1 MIGRV
6 VGSYEILERI
16 GEGGMGTVYRAMD
29 RMLEREVALKAIRPD
44 LLRQPQI
51 LERFRSE
58 ARALARLSHP
68 NVATI
73 YSFFREEEEHFLA
86 MEFVRGRTLGERLR
100 AEGPLPLA
108 EAGPIFLAAL
118 AGVEHAH
125 GAAILHR
132 DLKPDNL
139 MLTDAGGGVKVMDF
153 GLARAVGSGR
163 LTTYGVLVGT
173 LRYMSPEQVRG
184 EDADRRSDLYA
195 LGVVLFEMLTGGQ
208 PFAGS
213 SDYEILRLKM
223 EGDPA
228 APRAL
233 APHLPDWVDAVVLKA
248 LAREP
253 ADRFQSVA
261 ELAAALGDY
270 LPAPTRRSV
279 PALGP
284 AGRPLGAG
292 VGPAVAARTPT
303 PAGVGSLSAE
313 PTRVLPATQQTA
325 VLPPAETRVAAT
337 PSPAAAASP
346 RVAAPRAVASPTPA
360 SVAPPAGAAAAVRSQ
375 LPWPLLALTA
385 VLVLTA
391 GGATWWAIAAVRGSR
406 QEPGTPPPAAG
417 TAPAAGI
424 GMGGMG
430 GMGLGAPG
438 SLPQER
444 ESGAATPTTTGGPP
458 IGQVM
463 AQQPSGLTEP
473 QPQPTASAPLV
484 PPSSEPPRPQPA
496 TPGAPSAQSAPRPPA
511 AASQP
516 AAPAAQPPAAE
527 PQPAAGAERG
537 DDPATENAGPRPG
550 FGGDPIA
557 RQQAIEDLQRDA
569 EELYK
574 LYDDYLESDRPE
586 PVNEDLESDL
596 LDEMERFEDKVGD
609 FADVAAARGPGPLGR
624 LRGRVVRP
632 RGAPAVDPQAAAV
645 KRRACE
651 VGSSGRR
658 IDEMLQRVD
667 TSDTVRSKWAGIRAR
682 LRPLA
687 GLCGTY

>member
-16 GEGGMGTVYRAMD
+16 GEGGMGTVYRAVD

-73 YSFFREEEEHFLA
+73 YSFFREDEEHFLT

-100 AEGPLPLA
+100 AEGPLPVE
-108 EAGPIFLAAL
+108 EALPIFLAAL

-125 GAAILHR
+125 AAGILHR

-139 MLTDAGGGVKVMDF
+139 MLTEGGSVKVMDF

-184 EDADRRSDLYA
+184 DDADRRSDVYA

-233 APHLPDWVDAVVLKA
+233 APHLPEWVDAVALKA

-253 ADRFQSVA
+253 VDRFQSVA
-261 ELAAALGDY
+261 ELASALGEY
-270 LPAPTRRSV
+270 LPAPVRRSA
-279 PALGP
+279 PAFGASGGP
-284 AGRPLGAG
+284 LAAG
-292 VGPAVAARTPT
+292 VGAAAAPRTPT
-303 PAGVGSLSAE
+303 PAAGSGPPAVD
-313 PTRVLPATQQTA
+313 PTRVLPLTQETV
-325 VLPPAETRVAAT
+325 VLPPAETRVAGAAGA
-337 PSPAAAASP
+337 SPAGATAVPPAEAGGAAAY
-346 RVAAPRAVASPTPA
+346 
-360 SVAPPAGAAAAVRSQ
+360 AGAAAARRGPGWVA
-375 LPWPLLALTA
+375 WVAAAALLVA
-385 VLVLTA
+385 A
-391 GGATWWAIAAVRGSR
+391 GGATWWAIAAVRGDRDEAAPASAAA
-406 QEPGTPPPAAG
+406 PAGSMGAAG
-417 TAPAAGI
+417 M
-424 GMGGMG
+424 GM
-430 GMGLGAPG
+430 GAPG
-438 SLPQER
+438 TLPQER
-444 ESGAATPTTTGGPP
+444 EGAAAAPATSGAP
-458 IGQVM
+458 IGQVV
-463 AQQPSGLTEP
+463 AQQPAGSAMPPP
-473 QPQPTASAPLV
+473 QPQPAAPGPTV
-484 PPSSEPPRPQPA
+484 
-496 TPGAPSAQSAPRPPA
+496 TPGDQPPPAARTLEPGAQSAPTAPAPAPGSPQTA
-511 AASQP
+511 AAP
-516 AAPAAQPPAAE
+516 E
-527 PQPAAGAERG
+527 PQAAAGTAG
-537 DDPATENAGPRPG
+537 GADDPAPAELGPRAG
-550 FGGDPIA
+550 LGGDPVA
-557 RQQAIEDLQRDA
+557 RQQALSELQSDA
-569 EELYK
+569 KQLHG
-574 LYDDYLESDRPE
+574 LYDDYLGSDRPE
-586 PVNEDLESDL
+586 PANEDLEELEGEL
-596 LDEMERFEDKVGD
+596 LDEMERFEEKVEAFRG
-609 FADVAAARGPGPLGR
+609 VAAARGSGPLGR
-624 LRGRVVRP
+624 LRGRVARP
-632 RGAPAVDPQAAAV
+632 RGAPAADGPEPGAV

-651 VGSSGRR
+651 MGASGRR
-658 IDEMLQRVD
+658 IDDMLQRVE
-667 TSDTVRSKWAGIRAR
+667 TSDIVRQKWVEIRAR